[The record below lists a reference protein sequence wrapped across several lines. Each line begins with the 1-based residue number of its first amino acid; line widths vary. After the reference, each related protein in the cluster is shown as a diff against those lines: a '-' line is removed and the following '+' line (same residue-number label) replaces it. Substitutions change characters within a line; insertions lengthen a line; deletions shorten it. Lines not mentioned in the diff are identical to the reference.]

1 MCCKGFIKRIVPLLL
16 TFAVGLF
23 IASFFVSVA
32 APNFSFK
39 NRNWRK
45 NHRQYHQQIES
56 ENQRLKTENFRLKKE
71 LAEKERREIIVSDV
85 EYRDAPLKAPKAVP
99 FRDR

>member
-1 MCCKGFIKRIVPLLL
+1 MCCKGFLKRLVPFFL

-23 IASFFVSVA
+23 IASFFVTIA
-32 APNFSFK
+32 APSFSFK

-45 NHRQYHQQIES
+45 NHRQYDQQIES
-56 ENQRLKTENFRLKKE
+56 ENQRLKNENLRLKNE
-71 LAEKERREIIVSDV
+71 LEKERREIIVPDSVYTDS
-85 EYRDAPLKAPKAVP
+85 PLKTEKAVP